1 MDQVVTF
8 IDGACEPKNPG
19 GVATYG
25 FVVYLDGKE
34 VGRGSGLATEPWT
47 ERASNNVAEYTAL
60 IRALEELLVLGLE
73 QSDVEVR
80 SDSRLLV
87 RQVNGEYAVNA
98 ARLKPLHKRVNE
110 LLPQF
115 ERLRLKWVPREENTK
130 ADALTR
136 DAYASYLQAYPN
148 RADSATASLRP
159 SDVENVFVFCSQ
171 CGTKIPADSRFCKEC
186 GARLAQ

>member
-1 MDQVVTF
+1 MEKVVTF
-8 IDGACEPKNPG
+8 IDGACEPKNPS

-25 FVVYLDGKE
+25 FVIYCDGKE
-34 VGRGSGLATEPWT
+34 VGRGSGLAAEPWT
-47 ERASNNVAEYTAL
+47 EGASNNVAEYTAL
-60 IRALEELLVLGLE
+60 IRALEELLVLGL

-87 RQVNGEYAVNA
+87 RQVNGEYAVKA

-115 ERLRLKWVPREENTK
+115 KRLRLKWVPREENAK

-136 DAYASYLQAYPN
+136 DAYASYLQAYSS
-148 RADSATASLRP
+148 RVGTAMTSS
-159 SDVENVFVFCSQ
+159 SDVENAFVFCSQ

-186 GARLAQ
+186 GARLTQ